1 MGLAHLFS
9 YVAYRVIY
17 RVISLQYLHFLD
29 NKFNVIE
36 YKKI

>member
-9 YVAYRVIY
+9 RVTYRVIY
-17 RVISLQYLHFLD
+17 RVILLQYLHFLG